1 MKLKSIAIMADD
13 SKNKDSFIEEIFTER
28 ERYINPYTDFG
39 FKKLFGTEMNKD
51 LLISFLN
58 ALFNN
63 EEKVI
68 EDVQYLNSEHLGD
81 GYGDRRAVFDV
92 YCKTKD
98 GGRFIVEMQ
107 KAEQTYFK
115 DRSLYYSTFAIREQA
130 PKGKDWDYHL
140 EDVYTVGVL
149 NFKFPS
155 NEYPA
160 DKYRHEIKLKDVE
173 DNHVFYPKLTFVYLE
188 MPKFNMTE
196 DELVTMFDKWM
207 FVLRNLSRLLD
218 RPKAL
223 QDRIFDRLFE
233 QAEIAKYSPEERREY
248 EVSVKNYWDYNS
260 TMKTA
265 ATNASNE
272 RAKKIA
278 RRMKARGDSAEDIAE
293 MTDLSVEEIDAL

>member
-1 MKLKSIAIMADD
+1 MVPD
-13 SKNKDSFIEEIFTER
+13 NKEK
-28 ERYINPYTDFG
+28 YINPYTDFG

-63 EEKVI
+63 DEKEI

-149 NFKFPS
+149 NFKFPGD
-155 NEYPA
+155 EYPA
-160 DKYRHEIKLKDVE
+160 DSYRHEIKLKDVE

-188 MPKFNMTE
+188 MPKFNMAE

-207 FVLRNLSRLLD
+207 FVLRNLSRLLN

-233 QAEIAKYSPEERREY
+233 QAEIAKYSPAERREY

-278 RRMKARGDSAEDIAE
+278 RRMKARGDSVEDIAE
-293 MTDLSVEEIDAL
+293 MTDLSVEEIEGL